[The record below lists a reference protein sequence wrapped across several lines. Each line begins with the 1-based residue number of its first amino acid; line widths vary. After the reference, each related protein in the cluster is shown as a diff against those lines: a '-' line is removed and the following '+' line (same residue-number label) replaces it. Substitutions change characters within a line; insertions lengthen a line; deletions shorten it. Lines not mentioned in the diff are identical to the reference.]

1 MNFIKYTA
9 SVKIYHLQ
17 LQNPVSRLVLI
28 VLFAV
33 SVSLGKA
40 QTSDFQPYFSFGT
53 AHGVSLSS
61 INFYPA
67 VVQKQLMGYYGGVAV
82 NYISEK
88 HWGLQVELNYSQRG
102 WKTQQTSGDFQR
114 RLNYFEMPVLTH
126 FYLGNKFRWMFN
138 VGPKIGY
145 MLSESSQNAVAS
157 STNPENTMPIANKFD
172 YGICA
177 GSGFELVMGA
187 TSYVLEARYSFGLS
201 DIFPNTRTDTFGNSG
216 NKFLSIT
223 LGVFLHFPA
232 RNQH

>member
-1 MNFIKYTA
+1 MKIFRFQVTNTISR
-9 SVKIYHLQ
+9 SVIT
-17 LQNPVSRLVLI
+17 
-28 VLFAV
+28 VLFV
-33 SVSLGKA
+33 GIFFTSKA
-40 QTSDFQPYFSFGT
+40 QSDDFQPYFSFGT
-53 AHGVSLSS
+53 SHGISLSS

-67 VVQKQLMGYYGGVAV
+67 VVQKQLMGYYGGVAA
-82 NYISEK
+82 NYVSEK

-102 WKTQQTSGDFQR
+102 WKEQETSGDFQR

-145 MLSESSQNAVAS
+145 MLSESSQNAVS
-157 STNPENTMPIANKFD
+157 SSNNPENTMSIANKFD

-177 GSGFELVMGA
+177 GSGFELVVGS

-201 DIFPNTRTDTFGNSG
+201 DIFPNSKTDTFGNSG

-232 RNQH
+232 QHRH